1 MKVTL
6 LTVGKTAFGYIKDG
20 MAVYE
25 KRLDRYLRFSRV
37 EIPAL
42 QNTSSLST
50 EEIKSKEAE
59 LILKKIAPGDRVILL
74 DEKGS
79 RFTSTAW
86 ASHLE
91 HLMSTGTRSIVF
103 VIGGA
108 YGFSDKVR
116 NAAHE
121 TLSLSDMTFS
131 HQIIRLFFEEQLYRA
146 MTIIK
151 GEPYHNE

>member
-6 LTVGKTAFGYIKDG
+6 ITTGKTAFDYIKDG

-25 KRLDRYLRFSRV
+25 KRLGRYLNFSRI

-42 QNTSSLST
+42 KGTSSLSP
-50 EEIKSKEAE
+50 EEVRKKEGE
-59 LILKKIAPGDRVILL
+59 LILRHIKPEDRIIILDERGDRY
-74 DEKGS
+74 
-79 RFTSTAW
+79 TSLEW
-86 ASHLE
+86 AAHMGR
-91 HLMSTGTRSIVF
+91 LMDSGTKSIVF

-116 NAAHE
+116 SAAHE
-121 TLSLSDMTFS
+121 SLSLSDMTFS

-146 MTIIK
+146 MTILK

>member
-1 MKVTL
+1 MKITL
-6 LTVGKTAFGYIKDG
+6 ITTGKTTFGYIRDG

-25 KRLDRYLRFSRV
+25 KRLNRYLSFTRT

-42 QNTSSLST
+42 QGTSSLSA
-50 EEIKSKEAE
+50 EEIKNREAD
-59 LILKKIAPGDRVILL
+59 LILKKLHPGDRVILL
-74 DEKGS
+74 DEKGKRYTSVEWAGHIS
-79 RFTSTAW
+79 R
-86 ASHLE
+86 
-91 HLMSTGTRSIVF
+91 LMDTGTKSLVF
-103 VIGGA
+103 IIGGA

-116 NAAHE
+116 NAADE

>member
-1 MKVTL
+1 MKITL
-6 LTVGKTAFGYIKDG
+6 ITTVKTTFDYIREG
-20 MAVYE
+20 MAIYE
-25 KRLDRYLRFSRV
+25 KRLGRYLSFSRI

-42 QNTSSLST
+42 QGTSSLSQ
-50 EEIKSKEAE
+50 EEVRNREGQ
-59 LILKKIAPGDRVILL
+59 LILKKLKPEDRVIIL

-79 RFTSTAW
+79 RYTSTAW
-86 ASHLE
+86 AARLSHL
-91 HLMSTGTRSIVF
+91 MDIVTRSVVF
-103 VIGGA
+103 IIGGA
-108 YGFSDKVR
+108 YGFSAKVR
-116 NAAHE
+116 ERADE